1 MQETFR
7 RLHLIVLISLQETWI
22 LTSGLKKKIPRSFAY
37 SAQDLYNLEGAIEE
51 VQGFEAFFL

>member
-22 LTSGLKKKIPRSFAY
+22 LTSGLKKHPRSFAY
-37 SAQDLYNLEGAIEE
+37 SAQDLYNLEGAIWE